1 MTRRGRK
8 HKRGERGSVE
18 EGQSDTKR
26 TNMATVEGVTFV
38 TEPPT
43 TEDHHKEPS
52 LTDLREMLVDIQ
64 ITVNNILLEN
74 KKISEEVKELKSIVD
89 KRQTEIVD
97 LKKQLIKST
106 TQLAAAEK
114 ELDGAKKRINDQ
126 QEEIAELY
134 DLQDRLEQYTRKNSL
149 EFHGIPESAYNSTE
163 EATLKIA
170 EALEVPISSEDV
182 EISHKVNT
190 RGNKA
195 IIAKFISHKVKT
207 NLYRARTKLKQVK
220 LAYVFADSSYA
231 TRVQSTRIFINENL
245 TSYRRRIMSK
255 ANEKRKDGEL
265 LSAWSMDGTVYVKT
279 SPDGRPI
286 KIIELED
293 LENL

>member
-18 EGQSDTKR
+18 EGQSDPKR

-74 KKISEEVKELKSIVD
+74 KKISEEVKELKCTVN
-89 KRQTEIVD
+89 KQQTEMVD

-114 ELDGAKKRINDQ
+114 
-126 QEEIAELY
+126 
-134 DLQDRLEQYTRKNSL
+134 
-149 EFHGIPESAYNSTE
+149 
-163 EATLKIA
+163 
-170 EALEVPISSEDV
+170 
-182 EISHKVNT
+182 
-190 RGNKA
+190 
-195 IIAKFISHKVKT
+195 
-207 NLYRARTKLKQVK
+207 
-220 LAYVFADSSYA
+220 
-231 TRVQSTRIFINENL
+231 
-245 TSYRRRIMSK
+245 
-255 ANEKRKDGEL
+255 
-265 LSAWSMDGTVYVKT
+265 
-279 SPDGRPI
+279 
-286 KIIELED
+286 
-293 LENL
+293 

>member
-8 HKRGERGSVE
+8 CKRGERGSVE
-18 EGQSDTKR
+18 EGQSDPKR

-74 KKISEEVKELKSIVD
+74 KKISEEVKELKSTVN
-89 KRQTEIVD
+89 KQQTEMVD

-163 EATLKIA
+163 EAILKIA
-170 EALEVPISSEDV
+170 EALEVPISSEDI

-190 RGNKA
+190 WGNKA
-195 IIAKFISHKVKT
+195 IIAKYYLLVIRS
-207 NLYRARTKLKQVK
+207 
-220 LAYVFADSSYA
+220 
-231 TRVQSTRIFINENL
+231 
-245 TSYRRRIMSK
+245 RRIYIEQEQNLNKSNWPTSSPTPPKQREYNRHGSSLM
-255 ANEKRKDGEL
+255 
-265 LSAWSMDGTVYVKT
+265 KT
-279 SPDGRPI
+279 
-286 KIIELED
+286 
-293 LENL
+293 